1 MKTKATNNK
10 HSRTNQKA
18 IMSYQHKLSI
28 TAALLVAGATAAW
41 ANNPIVATIQAAK
54 SGQTVT
60 VSGTY
65 SGITTKITV
74 PSGVTVKGPA
84 TFVFT
89 TGASA
94 DGFYIGSS
102 SSGVTLQSL
111 TVQGANHGIMCY
123 GSSCKITSCIALGNQ
138 NTGIE
143 LIGSSAKNNVVSNCQ
158 SKQNAD
164 NATGGG
170 NADGFACK
178 QGASSG
184 NKFTGCDAHQNSDDG
199 WDLEKSVSP
208 VVISGCK
215 SYNEGSWNG
224 LVGNGNGFKLGISGD
239 NVAHQLLSSSAYSNT
254 AGDSA
259 HGIAANHNTGKIILT
274 ADHTYSNKNK
284 DDLGNAIVTNCT
296 LQ

>member
-1 MKTKATNNK
+1 MLNKRNLGLSLSLATL
-10 HSRTNQKA
+10 
-18 IMSYQHKLSI
+18 IG
-28 TAALLVAGATAAW
+28 AGAVAR

-65 SGITTKITV
+65 SGITTRIQV
-74 PSGVTVKGPA
+74 PSGVKVQGPA

-94 DGFYIGSS
+94 DGFYVPAGN
-102 SSGVTLQSL
+102 SGVTLNSL
-111 TVQGANHGIMCY
+111 TVQGANHGIMIY
-123 GSSCKITSCIALGNQ
+123 GSSCSINSCIAVGNK

-143 LIGSSAKNNVVSNCQ
+143 LIGSSSKNNVVNNCQ

-164 NATGGG
+164 STGG
-170 NADGFACK
+170 NADGFAAK
-178 QGASSG
+178 QGTSTG
-184 NKFTGCDAHQNSDDG
+184 NKFTNCDAHQNSDDG
-199 WDLEKSVSP
+199 WDLEKSSSP
-208 VVISGCK
+208 VVISGCT

-224 LVGNGNGFKLGISGD
+224 LRGNGNGFKLGISGD
-239 NVAHQLLSSSAYSNT
+239 NVAHQLLSSNAHDNT

-259 HGIAANHNTGKIILT
+259 HGIAANHNTGRIVI
-274 ADHTYSNKNK
+274 DRCHTYNNKNK
-284 DDLGNAIVTNCT
+284 DDLGSAVVTNST

>member
-1 MKTKATNNK
+1 
-10 HSRTNQKA
+10 
-18 IMSYQHKLSI
+18 MSYQNKIGISLTI
-28 TAALLVAGATAAW
+28 GLLMAGAAAVQ
-41 ANNPIVATIQAAK
+41 ANNAIVATIQAAK
-54 SGQTVT
+54 SGTTVS

-65 SGITTKITV
+65 SGITTRIQV
-74 PSGVTVKGPA
+74 PSGVTVKGSA
-84 TFVFT
+84 TFQFT

-94 DGFYIGSS
+94 DGFYVPAGN
-102 SSGVTLQSL
+102 SGVTLSGF
-111 TVQGANHGIMCY
+111 TVTGANHGIMIY
-123 GSSCKITSCIALGNQ
+123 GSSCSVQSCSAVGNF

-143 LIGSSAKNNVVSNCQ
+143 LIGSSAKNNVVNNCI

-164 NATGGG
+164 SSGG
-170 NADGFACK
+170 NADGFGCK

-184 NKFTGCDAHQNSDDG
+184 NKFTNCDAHQNSDDG
-199 WDLEKSVSP
+199 WDLEKSVSV

-215 SYNEGSWNG
+215 SYSEGSWNG
-224 LVGNGNGFKLGISGD
+224 KTGNGNGFKLGISGD

-259 HGIAANHNTGKIILT
+259 HGIAANHNTGKLILT

>member
-1 MKTKATNNK
+1 
-10 HSRTNQKA
+10 
-18 IMSYQHKLSI
+18 MSYKNKLGVSF
-28 TAALLVAGATAAW
+28 ALLVAGATAAW

-102 SSGVTLQSL
+102 SSAVTLQSL

-143 LIGSSAKNNVVSNCQ
+143 LIGSSAKNNTVNNCQ

-164 NATGGG
+164 ATGG
-170 NADGFACK
+170 NADGFAAK

-208 VVISGCK
+208 VVISGCT
-215 SYNEGSWNG
+215 SYNEGSYNG
-224 LVGNGNGFKLGISGD
+224 VTGNGNGFKLGISGD
-239 NVAHQLLSSSAYSNT
+239 NVAHQLLNSNAHNNT
-254 AGDSA
+254 LGDSA
-259 HGIAANHNTGKIILT
+259 HGIAANHNTGRIVLT

-284 DDLGNAIVTNCT
+284 DDLGNAVVTNCT